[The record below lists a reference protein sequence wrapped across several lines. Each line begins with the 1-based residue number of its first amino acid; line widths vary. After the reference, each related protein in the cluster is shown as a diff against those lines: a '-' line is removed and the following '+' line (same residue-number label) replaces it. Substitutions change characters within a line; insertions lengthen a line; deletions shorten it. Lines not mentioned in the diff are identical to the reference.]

1 MEIFKK
7 VYSFAEQRTKYM
19 GRAILL
25 LSLGAVFS
33 VIPYYVIYRII
44 LQLTSHDT
52 EPGFYLGAAAVIL
65 LSLLLK
71 NLATEYGLKASHHLA
86 YHTLAGMRKHAADK
100 LLNMPMGNIQQY
112 GSGELK
118 KIFVEN
124 IEAMELVLAHGVP
137 EGIGNILGIIVTLF
151 AMFLVDWRLALFSLA
166 VLPIG
171 MLVIGIMGKNSSQKL
186 AHYYQSSQNMNNS
199 IVEYIRGMKVIKVFV
214 QGDTSFAQYRKAIR
228 EYKDFSLAWYKSC
241 WKYMAVYG
249 VILPATWLF
258 VLPFGMLFYLEGSL
272 GFADLVLSLLFALGI
287 GPMFMKLVTFIPI
300 LPTLTEKYKR
310 IEVLYNQPNINSGTI
325 KGKITDYTVTF
336 EDVTFAYKEKD
347 VLRNINFAAREG
359 QVTAL
364 VGESGAGKSTVG
376 KLIARFWDVKSGSI
390 KLGGR
395 DIREYAFDTL
405 MDSVSYVAQDS
416 FLFDT
421 TIMENIRH
429 GKPEATD
436 EEVITIAKKARCHDF
451 IASLPSG
458 YQTEAGEAGDRLSG
472 GQRQRITIARA
483 MLKNSP
489 IVILDEATSSTDT
502 ENEDLIQEA
511 LNELLHDKTVLVIA
525 HRLSTI
531 MHADNILVLKHGEI
545 AAMGTHEELLLAS
558 KDYQHMW
565 KRYEATADW
574 KYQIQKTGGD
584 VLC

>member
-7 VYSFAEQRTKYM
+7 VYSFAEERTKYM
-19 GRAILL
+19 GKAIVL
-25 LSLGAVFS
+25 LSAGAIFS
-33 VIPYYVIYRII
+33 IVPYYALYHMMI
-44 LQLTSHDT
+44 QLTGKRT
-52 EPGFYLGAAAVIL
+52 EPGIYISAVIIIL
-65 LSLLLK
+65 ISLLLK
-71 NLATEYGLKASHHLA
+71 NIATEYGLKASHHLA
-86 YHTLAGMRKHAADK
+86 YNTLAGMRKHAADK
-100 LLNMPMGNIQQY
+100 LLNIPMGNIQQY

-124 IEAMELVLAHGVP
+124 IEAMELVLAHGIP
-137 EGIGNILGIIVTLF
+137 EGIGNILGIIVTFL
-151 AMFLVDWRLALFSLA
+151 AMLLVDWRLALLSLA

-171 MLVIGIMGKNSSQKL
+171 MLVIGIMGKNSSKKL

-214 QGDTSFAQYRKAIR
+214 KGDTSFAQYRTAIR
-228 EYKDFSLAWYKSC
+228 EYKEFSLAWYKSC

-272 GFADLVLSLLFALGI
+272 GFAALVLSLLFALAI

-310 IEVLYNQPNINSGTI
+310 IEVLYDQPDMKPGHV
-325 KGKITDYTVTF
+325 KEKMTDYNVTF
-336 EDVTFAYKEKD
+336 EDVTFAYQEKE
-347 VLRNINFAAREG
+347 VLKNINFVAREG

-376 KLIARFWDVKSGSI
+376 RLLARFWDVKSGSI
-390 KLGGR
+390 KLGGL
-395 DIREYAFDTL
+395 DIREYSFDTL

-429 GKPEATD
+429 GNPEATD
-436 EEVITIAKKARCHDF
+436 EEVVDIAKKARCHDF
-451 IASLPSG
+451 IAGLPSG
-458 YQTEAGEAGDRLSG
+458 YQTRVGEAGDRLSG

-483 MLKNSP
+483 MLKASP
-489 IVILDEATSSTDT
+489 IVVLDEATSSTDT

-511 LNELLHDKTVLVIA
+511 LNELLSGKTVLVIA

-531 MHADNILVLKHGEI
+531 MHADNILVLKQGEI
-545 AAMGTHEELLLAS
+545 AAMGTHSELLAAS
-558 KDYQHMW
+558 KEYQHMW

-574 KYQIQKTGGD
+574 KYQTQKQE
-584 VLC
+584 VV

>member
-7 VYSFAEQRTKYM
+7 VYSFAEQRGKYM

-25 LSLGAVFS
+25 LSLGAVFG
-33 VIPYYVIYRII
+33 VVPYYEVYRII
-44 LQLTSHDT
+44 LQLISHST
-52 EPGFYLGAAAVIL
+52 EPGPYIGGAAIIL
-65 LSLLLK
+65 VSLLLK

-86 YHTLAGMRKHAADK
+86 YNTLAGMRKHAADK
-100 LLNMPMGNIQQY
+100 LLKMPMGNIQQY

-124 IEAMELVLAHGVP
+124 IEAMELVLAHGIP
-137 EGIGNILGIIVTLF
+137 EGIGNILGIIVTLL
-151 AMFLVDWRLALFSLA
+151 AMFFVDWRLALLSLA

-171 MLVIGIMGKNSSQKL
+171 MLVIGIMGRNSSKKL

-214 QGDTSFAQYRKAIR
+214 RGDTSFAQYRKAIR
-228 EYKDFSLAWYKSC
+228 EYKEFSLDWYKSC

-272 GFADLVLSLLFALGI
+272 GFAALVLSLLFALAV
-287 GPMFMKLVTFIPI
+287 GPMFMKLVVFIPI

-310 IEVLYNQPNINSGTI
+310 IEVLYDQPDMKSGHI
-325 KGKITDYTVTF
+325 DEKLEYCTVAF
-336 EDVTFAYKEKD
+336 ENVTFAYQEKE
-347 VLRNINFAAREG
+347 VLRNINFVAREG

-376 KLIARFWDVKSGSI
+376 RLLARFWDVKSGSI
-390 KLGGR
+390 KLNGI
-395 DIREYAFDTL
+395 DIREYSFDAL
-405 MDSVSYVAQDS
+405 MDSVSYVTQDS

-421 TIMENIRH
+421 TIMENLRH
-429 GKPEATD
+429 GNPKATE
-436 EEVITIAKKARCHDF
+436 EEVIAIAKKARCHDF
-451 IASLPSG
+451 IAGLPSG
-458 YQTEAGEAGDRLSG
+458 YQTKVGEAGDRLSG

-511 LNELLHDKTVLVIA
+511 LNELLLGKTVLVIA

-531 MHADNILVLKHGEI
+531 AHADSILVLKHGEI
-545 AAMGTHEELLLAS
+545 AAMGTHAELLAAS

-574 KYQIQKTGGD
+574 KYQTQEIGG
-584 VLC
+584 

>member
-7 VYSFAEQRTKYM
+7 VYAFAEERTQYM
-19 GRAILL
+19 GKAIFL
-25 LSLGAVFS
+25 LSMGAIFS

-44 LQLTSHDT
+44 IQLTSRST
-52 EPGFYLGAAAVIL
+52 EARVYFGAAALIL
-65 LSLLLK
+65 ISLVLK
-71 NLATEYGLKASHHLA
+71 NVATEYGLKASHHLA
-86 YHTLAGMRKHAADK
+86 YNTLAGMRKHTVDK
-100 LLNMPMGNIQQY
+100 LLNMSMGDIQQY

-124 IEAMELVLAHGVP
+124 IEAMEMVLAHGIP
-137 EGIGNILGIIVTLF
+137 EGIGNILGIIATLI
-151 AMFLVDWRLALFSLA
+151 AMFLVDWRLALLSLA

-186 AHYYQSSQNMNNS
+186 GQYYQSSQNMNNS
-199 IVEYIRGMKVIKVFV
+199 IVEYIRGMAVIKVFT
-214 QGDTSFAQYRKAIR
+214 QGDTSFAQYRTAIR
-228 EYKDFSLAWYKSC
+228 EYKDFSLDWYKSC

-258 VLPFGMLFYLEGSL
+258 VLPFGMLFYLDGSL
-272 GFADLVLSLLFALGI
+272 ELAALVLSLLFALAI
-287 GPMFMKLVTFIPI
+287 GPMFIKLVTFIPI

-310 IEVLYNQPNINSGTI
+310 IEVLYSEANMKQGHI
-325 KGKITDYTVTF
+325 KGQITDHDVMF
-336 EDVTFAYKEKD
+336 ENVTFAYKEKD
-347 VLRNINFAAREG
+347 VLKNINFTARQG

-376 KLIARFWDVKSGSI
+376 KLIARFWDVKGGSI
-390 KLGGR
+390 KLKGR

-405 MDSVSYVAQDS
+405 MESVSYVAQDS

-429 GKPEATD
+429 GNPKATD
-436 EEVITIAKKARCHDF
+436 EEVVAIAQKARCHDF
-451 IASLPSG
+451 IAELPSG
-458 YQTEAGEAGDRLSG
+458 YQTKVGEAGDRLSG

-483 MLKNSP
+483 MMKNSP

-502 ENEDLIQEA
+502 ENEDLIQAA
-511 LNELLHDKTVLVIA
+511 LNELLLGKTVLVIA

-531 MHADNILVLKHGEI
+531 THADNILVLKHGEI
-545 AAMGTHEELLLAS
+545 AAMGTHEELLASS

-565 KRYEATADW
+565 QRYEATADW
-574 KYQIQKTGGD
+574 KYQTITMGGD
-584 VLC
+584 AIC

>member
-19 GRAILL
+19 GRAIFL
-25 LSLGAVFS
+25 LSMGAVFS
-33 VIPYYVIYRII
+33 VVPYYVIYRII
-44 LQLTSHDT
+44 LLLTSHST
-52 EPGFYLGAAAVIL
+52 EPGVYIGAAAVIL
-65 LSLLLK
+65 VSLLLK

-86 YHTLAGMRKHAADK
+86 YNTLAGMRKHAADK

-137 EGIGNILGIIVTLF
+137 EGIGNILGIIVTLS
-151 AMFLVDWRLALFSLA
+151 AMVLVDWRMALLSLA

-171 MLVIGIMGKNSSQKL
+171 MLVIAVMGKNSSQKL
-186 AHYYQSSQNMNNS
+186 VHYYQSSQNMNNS

-214 QGDTSFAQYRKAIR
+214 QGDTSFAQYRRAIR
-228 EYKDFSLAWYKSC
+228 EYKEFSLAWYKSC

-272 GFADLVLSLLFALGI
+272 GFAALALSLLFALGI

-300 LPTLTEKYKR
+300 LPTLTEKFKR
-310 IEVLYNQPNINSGTI
+310 IEVLYNQPDINPGHV
-325 KGKITDYTVTF
+325 KGSMTDYTVTF
-336 EDVTFAYKEKD
+336 ENVTFAYKDKD
-347 VLRNINFAAREG
+347 VLRNIDFAAREG

-390 KLGGR
+390 KLNGR

-429 GKPEATD
+429 GNPKATD
-436 EEVITIAKKARCHDF
+436 EEVIAIAKKARCHDF
-451 IASLPSG
+451 IAGLPSG
-458 YQTEAGEAGDRLSG
+458 YQTKVGEAGDRLSG

-511 LNELLHDKTVLVIA
+511 LNELLLGKTVLVIA

-531 MHADNILVLKHGEI
+531 MHADNILVLKQGEI
-545 AAMGTHEELLLAS
+545 AAMGTHAELLLAS
-558 KDYQHMW
+558 EDYQYMW

-574 KYQIQKTGGD
+574 KYQTQRTGGN

>member
-19 GRAILL
+19 GRAIFL
-25 LSLGAVFS
+25 LSAGAVFS
-33 VIPYYVIYRII
+33 VVPYYVVYRII
-44 LQLTSHDT
+44 LQLTSHIT
-52 EPGFYLGAAAVIL
+52 EHSVYIGGAAVIL
-65 LSLLLK
+65 ASLLLK

-86 YHTLAGMRKHAADK
+86 YNTLAGMRKNAVDK

-124 IEAMELVLAHGVP
+124 IESMELVLAHGIP

-151 AMFLVDWRLALFSLA
+151 AMFLVDWRLALLSLA

-171 MLVIGIMGKNSSQKL
+171 MMVIGIMGKNSSQKL
-186 AHYYQSSQNMNNS
+186 TYYYQSSQNMNNS
-199 IVEYIRGMKVIKVFV
+199 IVEYIRGMAVIKVFT
-214 QGDTSFAQYRKAIR
+214 QGDTSFAQYRTAIR

-272 GFADLVLSLLFALGI
+272 SFAALVLSLLFALAI

-310 IEVLYNQPNINSGTI
+310 IEVLYNQPDMKPGHI
-325 KGKITDYTVTF
+325 KGKMADYNVTF
-336 EDVTFAYKEKD
+336 ENVTFAYKEKD
-347 VLRNINFAAREG
+347 VLRNINFVAREG

-390 KLGGR
+390 KLNGS

-429 GKPEATD
+429 GNPKATD

-451 IASLPSG
+451 IVSLPAG
-458 YQTEAGEAGDRLSG
+458 YQTKVGEAGERLSG

-483 MLKNSP
+483 MMKNSP

-511 LNELLHDKTVLVIA
+511 LNELLLGKTVLVIA

-531 MHADNILVLKHGEI
+531 IHADNILVLKHGEI
-545 AAMGTHEELLLAS
+545 TAMGTHAELLVS
-558 KDYQHMW
+558 SEDYQRMW
-565 KRYEATADW
+565 KRYEATVDW
-574 KYQIQKTGGD
+574 KYQTQKIGGE
-584 VLC
+584 VSC